1 MSVSLPET
9 LCFPS
14 LRPPRPYGIRL
25 PPLPLCGADGQGDCR
40 PRAPGVA
47 LSPAVRW
54 FVPSA
59 SWVPRNRMQV
69 TRTGSLTWWGAGVG
83 TGDPNCHRPGRGGRA
98 PQGRPGRRS
107 LRAGTLASG
116 SSLWVEQLID
126 SALRSA
132 PWGPG

>member
-1 MSVSLPET
+1 
-9 LCFPS
+9 
-14 LRPPRPYGIRL
+14 
-25 PPLPLCGADGQGDCR
+25 
-40 PRAPGVA
+40 
-47 LSPAVRW
+47 
-54 FVPSA
+54 
-59 SWVPRNRMQV
+59 MQV